1 MNRILPTCTALAT
14 VWLAS
19 TASAQSAGFVM
30 TLGTDTVQV
39 EQFRLSGN
47 TITGVVATRTPA
59 SRLLRYT
66 IMLDANGRFAK
77 YEQTQSAGDGTR
89 LANDPGKGTL
99 TYLGDTIVR
108 DVMQKSEPLTQRI
121 AAPAGAFPLS
131 TIPVGMSF
139 LVFEYALAAA
149 RSTPLDAQPAL
160 YRLMAAPFGTAP
172 SRTRVLYTAPDSVEV
187 DYFGQGRMGFKFDH
201 DGRLIR
207 SDWRGTTYKDLI
219 VRVNDID
226 AEAYGRRWAAQDAA
240 GAGFGALSVRDSVS
254 ARVDAA
260 SLWVTYSRPARRGR
274 VIWGGVVPW
283 NTVWRLGADFA
294 TQFGTDTNLL
304 VGGTPV
310 PAGKYT
316 LWMLPSPDGS
326 LLIINKQTGIF
337 GTQYNPANDF
347 ARIPLRREAMPSNVE
362 RLTVGVDGGQL
373 RIEWGDA
380 RYTVPIK
387 AT

>member
-1 MNRILPTCTALAT
+1 MIRTLCRSAALAI
-14 VWLAS
+14 VGLAP
-19 TASAQSAGFVM
+19 SAHAQTGGFVM

-39 EQFRLSGN
+39 EQFRRSGT
-47 TITGVVATRTPA
+47 TITGVVATRTPT

-66 IMLDANGRFAK
+66 ITLDASGRFAK
-77 YEQTQSAGDGTR
+77 YEQTQHAGDGSP

-99 TYLGDTIVR
+99 TYVGDTVVR
-108 DVMQKSEPLTQRI
+108 DVMQKSEPVTQRI

-139 LVFEYALAAA
+139 LVFEYALATA
-149 RSTPLDAQPAL
+149 RTTPLDGQPML

-172 SRTRVLYTAPDSVEV
+172 SRTRVLYSAPDSVEV
-187 DYFGQGRMGFKFDH
+187 DYFGQGRMGFKFDTE
-201 DGRLIR
+201 GRLIR
-207 SDWRGTTYKDLI
+207 SDWRATTYKDRI

-240 GAGFGALSVRDSVS
+240 GTGFGALSVRDSVS
-254 ARVDAA
+254 ARVSAA
-260 SLWVTYSRPARRGR
+260 SVWVTYSRPTRRGR
-274 VIWGGVVPW
+274 DLWGGIIPW

-304 VGGTPV
+304 IGETAV

-347 ARIPLRREAMPSNVE
+347 ARIPLRRESTAASVE
-362 RLTVGVDGGQL
+362 RLTVSVESGQL

-380 RYTVPIK
+380 RYSVAIK
-387 AT
+387 SM

>member
-1 MNRILPTCTALAT
+1 MIALAPDA
-14 VWLAS
+14 L
-19 TASAQSAGFVM
+19 AQSGGFVM

-39 EQFRLSGN
+39 ERFHRN
-47 TITGVVATRTPA
+47 ADTITGVVATRTPT

-66 IMLDANGRFAK
+66 ISLDANGRFAK
-77 YEQTQSAGDGTR
+77 YEQTQSAGDGGR

-99 TYLGDTIVR
+99 TYVGDTIVR
-108 DVMQKSEPLTQRI
+108 DVMQKSEPVTQRI
-121 AAPAGAFPLS
+121 AAPNGGFPLS

-139 LVFEYALAAA
+139 VVFEYALVTA
-149 RSTPLDAQPAL
+149 RTTPIDAQPML

-172 SRTRVLYTAPDSVEV
+172 SRTRVLYAAPDSVDV

-207 SDWRGTTYKDLI
+207 SDWRATTYKDLI

-226 AEAYGRRWAAQDAA
+226 AEAFGRRWAAEDAA
-240 GAGFGALSVRDSVS
+240 GTGFGALSVRDSVS
-254 ARVDAA
+254 ARLDAA
-260 SLWVTYSRPARRGR
+260 SVWITYSRPTRRGR
-274 VIWGGVVPW
+274 DIWGGIVPW
-283 NTVWRLGADFA
+283 NAVWRLGADFA
-294 TQFGTDTNLL
+294 TQLGTDTDLL
-304 VGGTPV
+304 VGNTAV

-316 LWMLPSPDGS
+316 LWMLPSPEGA

-347 ARIPLRREAMPSNVE
+347 ARIPLQRSPAAASVE
-362 RLTVGVDGGQL
+362 RLTVSIAGGQL
-373 RIEWGDA
+373 RIEWGDGS
-380 RYTVPIK
+380 YSVPIK